1 MTSWVIHKLSTG
13 ICVYLQH
20 AYHIKYYK
28 VYKGLL
34 SYCNEHIQIKYIFI
48 QHQIYSTK
56 LHNEVQRNTR
66 KRLYT

>member
-28 VYKGLL
+28 GLL
-34 SYCNEHIQIKYIFI
+34 SYCKERIQIKYIFI

-56 LHNEVQRNTR
+56 LHNEVQSNTR
-66 KRLYT
+66 IRLLKC